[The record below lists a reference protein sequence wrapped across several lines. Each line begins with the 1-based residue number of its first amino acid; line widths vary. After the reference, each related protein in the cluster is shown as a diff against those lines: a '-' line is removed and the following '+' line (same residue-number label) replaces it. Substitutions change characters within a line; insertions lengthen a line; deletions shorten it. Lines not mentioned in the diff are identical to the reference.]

1 MSNNYYN
8 GGARKNKPS
17 SKGNARK
24 SGAEKDLVLPERV
37 VPLQQKNNSKKRNNA
52 VKKKPKPSVKVI
64 SLGGLNEI
72 GKNLTVFEYENDI
85 LVVDCGVAFP
95 DDEMLGVDLV
105 IPDISY
111 LEKNRDKVRAIV
123 LTHGHEDH
131 IGALPYILPKINVPV
146 YGTKLTLGLV
156 SLKLRE
162 HGLERQ
168 TTLIDVNP
176 GDKIKCGAFEVEIIR
191 SNHSIAD
198 AVMLAIKSP
207 AGVIVHTG
215 DFKVDFTPIV
225 GKMIDL
231 PRLGQLGS
239 EGVLLLLSD
248 STNAERTGYTMS
260 EHKVGDSFNSLFQR
274 AEGMRIIIA
283 TFSSNIHRIQQIFDL
298 AVKYGRKVAISGR
311 SMMNVISVANELGY
325 FNIPDK
331 LIIDLSDIRRYRD
344 DEIVII
350 TTGSQGETMS
360 ALYRMAFSDHRSVN
374 VGENDCIIISANP
387 IPGNEKLVGRVINEL
402 LKLGAKVIYESIYEV
417 HVSGHA
423 CKEEQKIILG
433 LTQPKY
439 FMPVHGEY
447 KHLCS
452 HASTAESMGI
462 PHENIIIS
470 DIGRVIEVSEDGCK
484 FVGTVPSGKVLVDG
498 LGVGDVGSIVL
509 RDRKHLAEDGLMVV
523 VATVRFEEERRIV
536 AGPDIV
542 SRGFVYVREAE
553 ELMDEAKRIAAQAME
568 RCLSSGNFDWN
579 SLKNSVRDELGE
591 FIFTRTKRRPMILP
605 IIMQD

>member
-1 MSNNYYN
+1 MPNNYYK
-8 GGARKNKPS
+8 GG
-17 SKGNARK
+17 
-24 SGAEKDLVLPERV
+24 
-37 VPLQQKNNSKKRNNA
+37 
-52 VKKKPKPSVKVI
+52 VKKKTTKQNSAKNTSKANDTFLPEKITPKKKNFNKKNFSANKAPAPSVKVI

-85 LVVDCGVAFP
+85 VIVDCGVAFP

-105 IPDISY
+105 IPDITY
-111 LEKNRDKVRAIV
+111 LEKNIDKIRGIV

-146 YGTKLTLGLV
+146 YGTRLTLGLV
-156 SLKLRE
+156 NLKLRE
-162 HGLERQ
+162 HGLDRKS
-168 TTLIDVNP
+168 TLIDVKP
-176 GDKIKCGAFEVEIIR
+176 GDKIKLGSFEVEVIC

-198 AVMLAIKSP
+198 AVMLGIRCP
-207 AGVIVHTG
+207 AGLIVHTG

-231 PRLGQLGS
+231 PRLGQLGA
-239 EGVLLLLSD
+239 EGVLMLLSD
-248 STNAERTGYTMS
+248 STNAERKGYTMS
-260 EHKVGDSFNSLFQR
+260 EHKVGDSFNNLFQK

-283 TFSSNIHRIQQIFDL
+283 TFSSNIHRIQQIFNL

-311 SMMNVISVANELGY
+311 SMMNVISVADELGY
-325 FNIPDK
+325 FNIPEN
-331 LIIDLSDIRRYRD
+331 LIIDLNDIKRYRD

-360 ALYRMAFSDHRSVN
+360 ALYRMAFSDHRNVY

-423 CKEEQKIILG
+423 CQEEQKLILG
-433 LTQPKY
+433 LTNPKY

-447 KHLCS
+447 KHLCA
-452 HASTAESMGI
+452 HANTAESMGI
-462 PHENIIIS
+462 PRKNIIVS
-470 DIGRVIEVSEDGCK
+470 DIGRVIEVSADGVK
-484 FVGTVPSGKVLVDG
+484 TATGVPSGKVLVDG

-509 RDRKHLAEDGLMVV
+509 RDRKHLSEDGLMVV
-523 VATVRFEEERRIV
+523 VATIRIDEDMRIV

-553 ELMDEAKRIAAQAME
+553 ELMDGAKKVARDAME
-568 RCLSSGNFDWN
+568 KCLSSGGFDWN
-579 SLKNSVRDELGE
+579 SLKNSVRDELGDY
-591 FIFTRTKRRPMILP
+591 IFTKTKRRPMILP
-605 IIMQD
+605 VIMQD